1 MSYGI
6 LIPNI
11 TSLTTTPEDFRA
23 ARLISILQVRTWNS
37 STTVPTFDSNNG
49 FFYAETNTFS
59 LSVQKLVW
67 NNSTKTLAWST
78 GGVGTISDYN
88 WSRDFDVFF
97 FEGGI

>member
-6 LIPNI
+6 LVPNI
-11 TSLTTTPEDFRA
+11 TSLTTSPDDFRA
-23 ARLISILQVRTWNS
+23 ARLLRIVQVRNWNS
-37 STTVPTFDSNNG
+37 STSVPEFDSTNG

-67 NNSTKTLAWST
+67 NNSTKVLAWST
-78 GGVGTISDYN
+78 GGLGQINDYT
-88 WSRDFDVFF
+88 WSRNFDVFF